1 MATPALWSPAGV
13 KATLARPQPAADDGF
28 DLSTVTPVA
37 PEADAGYDVSEV
49 TEAPQVPTTAGY
61 DISEVKPV
69 SSKELQDSDIASYWS
84 EHQADIQADPAL
96 RKQFLDAYRKQLQ
109 SGFKLPTAAG
119 IKEAAGGVVSSVVG
133 AGKTLFAEGVREAL
147 NPFSLARLAIK
158 KNWGDSE
165 VPLTPDE
172 KAAETFVGE
181 AASGVVSAAGNT
193 ANLVRSAARNVANS
207 PTVTKLN
214 PFKALG
220 PLDPQQ
226 NLKKLVGDA
235 TKMTDDELEAHL
247 QEDAAIKS
255 TLMQA
260 AKGEA
265 LPSWTGLDPESL
277 AKDGVTLHPENI
289 ASWQLA
295 LDPVNLVPM
304 ARGFFAVEAAG
315 KTLAVA
321 SGKEGAQ
328 SFLQGL
334 ARIGDASATMAGR
347 GLTLTSKGT
356 GVVNK
361 FLKEEAA
368 GLAGF
373 GPSLTLKG
381 VEVGTKLAGKAA
393 TAIGNGRMVNALD
406 TVLASPTVAGSAART
421 VFPVVEGALHGATAS
436 VPFLAGAETPE
447 EASGIVAGGAVF
459 GALGGTAA
467 GLKDVP
473 REAALQ
479 AVRARFKQFDAVKQ
493 TSEGFGTTPALDVAH
508 DRQIKVVDEKDAN
521 QLNHIREVVRKKGIE
536 VYLLPK
542 DVYDKQVGEAE
553 AAAGRTPLSEYNTNG
568 YVSGDRIFLNGDM
581 TALGHEVGHA
591 VFQLLAPEARAEFL
605 QTLRDSYTPEQLGQF
620 GKMYTAALKGA
631 ENPAAASNPDWVLH
645 EVAAEVLSKVINAD
659 GLGTVKPTILRT
671 VADLVGRGLEKLG
684 VRTPEI
690 REPGTSP
697 TASALGVEPG
707 FKAAEVASRGIKEIG
722 LEAPTPVIEPEAIAP
737 RRNIRV
743 DPARQAELDK
753 VAKGAGIEDA
763 AIGLMSNPKY
773 GKKEVAIFE
782 QVNRSLAR
790 SQGDVSPLTIDYESV
805 TPTGSSGTDARARKV
820 EQDAAYIQEALG
832 KLPADVR
839 ILVDKVAVPYRW
851 QTRGKNV
858 NLLAMSLDKV
868 LANSDVIN
876 KRIIGRGAEGEVPYA
891 IRPDGGFTPEAS
903 RQFVTDLEVYTRNQA
918 NGYAGDGS
926 RVTRP
931 ADYQGII
938 PDENPTFRPVALP
951 KERADYVNLV
961 MGLAPPKTTKGS
973 KTKPVVPNIE
983 ARRLAEANQRP
994 VVPSRTAE
1002 PGKDVYTRNNLPIAE
1017 TNPLRDR
1024 LAARGVDVTEAGL
1037 FKVTEE
1043 LNLENIKKV
1052 TGRPESGFRAPST
1065 DMVRAGFMP
1074 DVSRPQGSERVRNI
1088 ADEYVRGRGITKP
1101 PFRGYATVDEPR
1113 AKLLADAYQAAPDA
1127 PNDPAVRKAYSALAA
1142 ETKAQWD
1149 AIEAAGY
1156 KLEPWEQSGQPYASS
1171 ADMRADV
1178 TNNKHLWYFPTEQG
1192 YGQGGAVVEH
1202 PMLAPS
1208 GVSVGGKNAPVN
1220 DLFRAV
1226 HDFFGHAKEGYEFGP
1241 RGEYNA
1247 YLAHARMFSEG
1258 AVQALAAET
1267 LGQNSWVNY
1276 GAHLRREDGS
1286 LPVKGDADYIPVT
1299 ERPYAEQ
1306 KAALLPPK
1314 LVAEATSFMPTMA
1327 EYEAKRAA
1335 RKAEPA
1341 RQEERDAIKPEPGTP
1356 QLVRRPPLPD
1366 SVGDKDLRLLHYSG
1380 HGGNLDVLDP
1390 RKFGTAAATA
1400 TDRRGLPKTYYF
1412 VEGSGTG
1419 ADANLTVR
1427 PSYGVRAH
1435 GGGIYDLT
1443 KNSDPLNW
1451 LGEVNRE
1458 KADQKLR
1465 DAGYTGL
1472 RVKSSGRD
1480 VVALFEKTAPTALG
1494 ISPKPLKKA
1503 TVPKDAASFS
1513 PKAGSEERPAF
1524 YSRLNR
1530 TVEESQQGKA
1540 TGAQWKSLIQN
1551 SKLGTSKGEYDLVG
1565 VGDLED
1571 GKVYTKPEVLEYLK
1585 ANQIVVKDVTLGGI
1599 PEVSVEVKKTDD
1611 GFELYDNHNVSSGIQ
1626 FTRSENRRGEEYFS
1640 TDDHRLPSQIYDT
1653 PEDAASDYKRW
1664 ARGYLKDSSKTPFS
1678 EYQLPGGKEGS
1689 YREVLLT
1696 VPGQKSTEPTS
1707 WDLFRKSNGEY
1718 VTNYTSRERADKAAA
1733 DFGEYRVEPN
1743 YERGWKD
1750 GHSPYDD
1757 VKNPVVRLRY
1767 NERTTLD
1774 GEKMLFLEE
1783 VQAPRPEQFEKMPKL
1798 FQDKWRDIGL
1808 KWALRK
1814 AVEIGADRL
1823 GWTTGEQQAGRY
1835 QLIKHVDQL
1844 EYSPRYERL
1853 FARKEGG
1860 SVFNDRVPREKL
1872 PSVVGEETA
1881 KKLLEAKLNDYG
1893 DHELKGEDLKVGGAG
1908 LKKLYDADF
1917 HNVVNG
1923 LPAVKKSG
1931 QKVGSSKVPDAE
1943 AFTTESYSNFQ
1954 RRLGLSDTEA
1964 RTRYMAERLSGT
1976 GLPEATLDVHSLS
1989 ITPAIRESVMAGQAS
2004 FSPKT
2009 GSGRAVEELGYA
2021 FKDESIPSTG
2031 MFTLRVLDNKER
2043 PIGYISANQTSPD
2056 SAMIGLVSVDEAHQ
2070 RKGIGEA
2077 LYRELGTRL
2086 NAAGVTELK
2095 GTIVGGE
2102 NVVRLRE
2109 KVFGPSFD
2117 IQRRRANA
2125 IDTVSVIPSDASFQP
2140 RQAGKEGHQEALDRV
2155 ARSIFSRGYN
2165 ELFPGQREDVK
2176 AQLDK
2181 QTGVKRQGSSDK
2193 QTGSPEFKTWFGD
2206 WTDPK
2211 ANTSRGPRTSQ
2222 VTGDDGAPLR
2232 VFHATTKDF
2241 ESFEAGRPTK
2251 NSYGFL
2257 GDDETTRAAMFFTD
2271 SPSQAEGYVSDE
2283 KGRFEPGSRTVPAYL
2298 DMRSPVVFDSGLDKY
2313 ALGEEAGVNPRW
2325 VANTRLDWE
2334 LFDGEDGKRF
2344 VEGLKK
2350 AGYDGAIFEED
2361 TIHPGNKQGKTYAVF
2376 NPGQVKSATG
2386 NRGTFSPEDSR
2397 ISFSPKAR
2405 AKAGF
2410 DDLDETP
2417 AQQAAKR
2424 SKMVK
2429 SNFPEAIPLE
2439 FRKDDSGQPKLD
2451 AKGNLVPI
2459 KVSYDF
2465 ENTPLYKEAAKGLRG
2480 DAREEAAAD
2489 AFADKIV
2496 QLHKEESHRPE
2507 IKAAETWYSDVRD
2520 RLHPLLGDDTLLFTQ
2535 LLAATSAQT
2544 PVAENF
2550 KYTVEAFNKFKAGDY
2565 DAQLAKFKEG
2575 LDRIAAR
2582 DPELLAEYAADSKGK
2597 VSIDDTDLADTPV
2610 PRLRNW
2616 WVKKHSLV
2624 PMKENGKNFG
2634 QNGRQVLNVLA
2645 GIWADTVGGPKTP
2658 NFAGNLAGTTFEAT
2672 IDIWATRF
2680 LHRIASQDSG
2690 KPWRLTPD
2698 HENGTPD
2705 KDFAF
2710 GQSAYRKAAERIG
2723 IKPDSLQALM
2733 WFLEKDHWE
2742 KNGWTRSG
2750 RGAEK
2755 SDYKSFLDRTKMTE
2769 AGQLQTSKP
2778 EVDITPKAR
2787 VSSAYG
2793 KK

>member
-1 MATPALWSPAGV
+1 
-13 KATLARPQPAADDGF
+13 
-28 DLSTVTPVA
+28 VTPVA

-109 SGFKLPTAAG
+109 SGFKMPTAAG
-119 IKEAAGGVVSSVVG
+119 LKEAAGGVVSSVVG
-133 AGKTLFAEGVREAL
+133 VGKTLVAYDKL
-147 NPFSLARLAIK
+147 PPFSLARLAIK
-158 KNWGDSE
+158 KNWGNPDE
-165 VPLTPDE
+165 PLTPDE
-172 KAAETFVGE
+172 KEAQTFVGE
-181 AASGVVSAAGNT
+181 AVSGATSAAGNM
-193 ANLVRSAARNVANS
+193 ANLVRTGVRNVANE
-207 PTVTKLN
+207 PRLATAN
-214 PFKALG
+214 PMLG
-220 PLDPQQ
+220 VAQMG
-226 NLKKLVGDA
+226 LKKLVGDP
-235 TKMTDDELEAHL
+235 KQLTDDELEAHL

-255 TLMQA
+255 TLLAA

-277 AKDGVTLHPENI
+277 TKDGVTLNPANI
-289 ASWQLA
+289 ASWQLL

-321 SGKEGAQ
+321 SGKEAAQ
-328 SFLQGL
+328 TLLQKL
-334 ARIGDASATMAGR
+334 TRIGDASATVAGR
-347 GLTLTSKGT
+347 GLTKTSEVAGT
-356 GVVNK
+356 VNK
-361 FLKEEAA
+361 FLKEEASVIA
-368 GLAGF
+368 GA
-373 GPSLTLKG
+373 GPSLTLRA
-381 VEVGTKLAGKAA
+381 VEEGTKLAGKAA

-406 TVLASPTVAGSAART
+406 TVLASPTMAGSVART
-421 VFPVVEGALHGATAS
+421 VYPVVEGALHGATAS
-436 VPFLAGAETPE
+436 VPFLAGAETPD
-447 EASGIVAGGAVF
+447 EASGIVAGGTVF

-542 DVYDKQVGEAE
+542 DVFDKQVGEAE
-553 AAAGRTPLSEYNTNG
+553 AAAGRTPQPEYNASG
-568 YVSGDRIFLNGDM
+568 YVSGDKIFLNGDT

-620 GKMYTAALKGA
+620 GETYTQALKGA

-707 FKAAEVASRGIKEIG
+707 FKVAAAASRGIKEIG

-773 GKKEVAIFE
+773 GKKEAAIFE
-782 QVNRSLAR
+782 QVNRSLSR
-790 SQGDVSPLTIDYESV
+790 SQGDVAPLTIDYESV

-820 EQDAAYIQEALG
+820 EQDAAYVQEALG

-876 KRIIGRGAEGEVPYA
+876 KRIIGKAAEGEVPYA

-926 RVTRP
+926 RVNRP
-931 ADYQGII
+931 ADYQGVI
-938 PDENPTFRPVALP
+938 PDENPTFRPVTLP

-983 ARRLAEANQRP
+983 ARKLAEANQRP

-1002 PGKDVYTRNNLPIAE
+1002 PGKDVYTRNGLPIAE

-1024 LAARGVDVTEAGL
+1024 LAERGVDVTEAGL

-1043 LNLENIKKV
+1043 LNLEHIQKV

-1074 DVSRPQGSERVRNI
+1074 KPLKEVSEDYIRTRGLSGRAPVTPQLDPEVSKKI
-1088 ADEYVRGRGITKP
+1088 ADYHDAQPAGKLDAETLKSY
-1101 PFRGYATVDEPR
+1101 R
-1113 AKLLADAYQAAPDA
+1113 AL
-1127 PNDPAVRKAYSALAA
+1127 NE
-1142 ETKAQWD
+1142 ETKAQYQQLV
-1149 AIEAAGY
+1149 EAGY
-1156 KLEPWEQSGQPYASS
+1156 DIEPWTGGGEPYKSS
-1171 ADMRADV
+1171 AEMRADV
-1178 TNNKHLWYFPTEQG
+1178 QNGHLFYLPSEGFLGDNAKVAAEYP
-1192 YGQGGAVVEH
+1192 
-1202 PMLAPS
+1202 PLADS
-1208 GVSVGGKNAPVN
+1208 GVRIGGKPVPFN

-1226 HDFFGHAKEGYEFGP
+1226 HDIRGHALNGRTFSTHGEFQAWQDHAAEYTKDAQSALALETLG
-1241 RGEYNA
+1241 YNA
-1247 YLAHARMFSEG
+1247 WFNAGKHLRRPDGSIPNKGDKDFVPLNQRGYAPRKTYLFPEG
-1258 AVQALAAET
+1258 LAAEARKP
-1267 LGQNSWVNY
+1267 S
-1276 GAHLRREDGS
+1276 A
-1286 LPVKGDADYIPVT
+1286 
-1299 ERPYAEQ
+1299 
-1306 KAALLPPK
+1306 
-1314 LVAEATSFMPTMA
+1314 SFMPQAKGAQADERTSGLAFKNFFSDVTKGAEKYRPQHPWKSLLPLDGQGRFVREYDKHTGNFDAHIAASIPGFKDVQIRTGDAIVSQYPEGRVLDVGASEGSWTKTISALSQGKIETVALDPNPDMARFFNEKSNVPGATYSTDAFHQGFEDGGQTVKAFATDKPFDVIHESMVFQFISPEREAQLAEAKRLLKPGGVFLTEEKVLMPPEVWKANELLKDKEYKNQYFSDDALKQKQAVVKFQQDPNEAKAVGMVDNMVAADKFEQLLKSQFKHVTQYWDSGNFKGYAASDDAGALKKLVGFIGDTQTKFSTEETPKQIGASFMPSMA

-1390 RKFGTAAATA
+1390 KKFGSAAATA

-1443 KNSDPLNW
+1443 RNDDPLNW

-1458 KADQKLR
+1458 TADQKLR

-1503 TVPKDAASFS
+1503 TVPTGAASFS
-1513 PKAGSEERPAF
+1513 PKA
-1524 YSRLNR
+1524 
-1530 TVEESQQGKA
+1530 
-1540 TGAQWKSLIQN
+1540 
-1551 SKLGTSKGEYDLVG
+1551 
-1565 VGDLED
+1565 
-1571 GKVYTKPEVLEYLK
+1571 PE
-1585 ANQIVVKDVTLGGI
+1585 
-1599 PEVSVEVKKTDD
+1599 
-1611 GFELYDNHNVSSGIQ
+1611 
-1626 FTRSENRRGEEYFS
+1626 
-1640 TDDHRLPSQIYDT
+1640 T
-1653 PEDAASDYKRW
+1653 PEFKKW
-1664 ARGYLKDSSKTPFS
+1664 FGDSK
-1678 EYQLPGGKEGS
+1678 
-1689 YREVLLT
+1689 
-1696 VPGQKSTEPTS
+1696 
-1707 WDLFRKSNGEY
+1707 
-1718 VTNYTSRERADKAAA
+1718 
-1733 DFGEYRVEPN
+1733 
-1743 YERGWKD
+1743 
-1750 GHSPYDD
+1750 
-1757 VKNPVVRLRY
+1757 VV
-1767 NERTTLD
+1767 D
-1774 GEKMLFLEE
+1774 
-1783 VQAPRPEQFEKMPKL
+1783 
-1798 FQDKWRDIGL
+1798 
-1808 KWALRK
+1808 
-1814 AVEIGADRL
+1814 
-1823 GWTTGEQQAGRY
+1823 
-1835 QLIKHVDQL
+1835 
-1844 EYSPRYERL
+1844 
-1853 FARKEGG
+1853 EGG
-1860 SVFNDRVPREKL
+1860 TPKPVFHGTYSTTNDR
-1872 PSVVGEETA
+1872 
-1881 KKLLEAKLNDYG
+1881 
-1893 DHELKGEDLKVGGAG
+1893 
-1908 LKKLYDADF
+1908 
-1917 HNVVNG
+1917 
-1923 LPAVKKSG
+1923 
-1931 QKVGSSKVPDAE
+1931 
-1943 AFTTESYSNFQ
+1943 
-1954 RRLGLSDTEA
+1954 
-1964 RTRYMAERLSGT
+1964 
-1976 GLPEATLDVHSLS
+1976 
-1989 ITPAIRESVMAGQAS
+1989 IS

-2009 GSGRAVEELGYA
+2009 GSGRAVEELGYS

-2031 MFTLRVLDNKER
+2031 MFSLRVLDNKER
-2043 PIGYISANQTSPD
+2043 PIGYISANQSSPD
-2056 SAMIGLVSVDEAHQ
+2056 SAAIGLVSVDENHQ

-2086 NAAGVTELK
+2086 KEAGVTELK

-2117 IQRRRANA
+2117 VQRRRGNA
-2125 IDTVSVIPSDASFQP
+2125 IDTVSVIPSDASFAP
-2140 RQAGKEGHQEALDRV
+2140 KVPE
-2155 ARSIFSRGYN
+2155 
-2165 ELFPGQREDVK
+2165 
-2176 AQLDK
+2176 
-2181 QTGVKRQGSSDK
+2181 T
-2193 QTGSPEFKTWFGD
+2193 PEFKKWFAGSKVVD
-2206 WTDPK
+2206 EQGNPK
-2211 ANTSRGPRTSQ
+2211 PMFHGTNADFDRFKKKSNDVGMHFGTAEQANDRLEFLASRRGE
-2222 VTGDDGAPLR
+2222 TGQNVKPVFLRIKNPLR
-2232 VFHATTKDF
+2232 MEDNGTWNADTMKSSLLRMFPSDKDRIGSLYSNF
-2241 ESFEAGRPTK
+2241 NGIQTPKDIRE
-2251 NSYGFL
+2251 FL
-2257 GDDETTRAAMFFTD
+2257 M
-2271 SPSQAEGYVSDE
+2271 S
-2283 KGRFEPGSRTVPAYL
+2283 K
-2298 DMRSPVVFDSGLDKY
+2298 
-2313 ALGEEAGVNPRW
+2313 
-2325 VANTRLDWE
+2325 
-2334 LFDGEDGKRF
+2334 
-2344 VEGLKK
+2344 
-2350 AGYDGAIFEED
+2350 GYDGIVYKNTGEVAGSGPFREKIAAARRAMA
-2361 TIHPGNKQGKTYAVF
+2361 AVF
-2376 NPGQVKSATG
+2376 GPNKYSFSIDEQKVPEYQAYSKANLDYNDYREANGQDSYIAFAPEQIKSATSNNG
-2386 NRGTFSPEDSR
+2386 NFNPKDPR
-2397 ISFSPKAR
+2397 ISFMPKAR
-2405 AKAGF
+2405 AKDAGPSLF
-2410 DDLDETP
+2410 DDVTETP

-2424 SKMVK
+2424 IKLLKSK
-2429 SNFPEAIPLE
+2429 FPEVVPVEYA
-2439 FRKDDSGQPKLD
+2439 KDESGQPKLD
-2451 AKGNLVPI
+2451 AAGNLVPV
-2459 KVSYDF
+2459 KVPYDF
-2465 ENTPLYKEAAKGLRG
+2465 ESTPLYKEAAKGLRG
-2480 DAREEAAAD
+2480 DAREEAAAE

-2496 QLHKEESHRPE
+2496 QLHKQESHRPE

-2520 RLHPLLGDDTLLFTQ
+2520 RLQPLLGEDTLLFTQ

-2597 VSIDDTDLADTPV
+2597 VSIDDKDLADTPV
-2610 PRLRNW
+2610 HRLRNW
-2616 WVKKHSLV
+2616 WVKKHKLV
-2624 PMKENGKNFG
+2624 PMKENGLNFG
-2634 QNGRQVLNVLA
+2634 QNGRQVLNVLG

-2672 IDIWATRF
+2672 IDVWATRI
-2680 LHRIASQDSG
+2680 LHRIGSEASG

-2698 HENGTPD
+2698 HESGVQD
-2705 KDFAF
+2705 HDFAF
-2710 GQSAYRKAAERIG
+2710 GQKAFRKAADRIG
-2723 IKPDSLQALM
+2723 IKADSLQALM
-2733 WFLEKDHWE
+2733 WFLEKDLWE
-2742 KNGWTRSG
+2742 KNGWSRGG

>member
-1 MATPALWSPAGV
+1 MATQAPHAPWSPTAI
-13 KATLARPQPAADDGF
+13 KAILSRPQPAADEGYDVSTLTPVGPAA
-28 DLSTVTPVA
+28 DEGYDASTVTPVG
-37 PEADAGYDVSEV
+37 PSADAGYDVS
-49 TEAPQVPTTAGY
+49 T
-61 DISEVKPV
+61 VKPV
-69 SSKELQDSDIASYWS
+69 SAEELQDSDIASTWA
-84 EHQADIQADPAL
+84 EHQELIQGDPVL
-96 RKQFLDAYRKQLQ
+96 RKRYLDAYRKQLQ
-109 SGFKLPTAAG
+109 SGFKMPTAAG
-119 IKEAAGGVVSSVVG
+119 VAADAGHVWDSVVG
-133 AGKTLFAEGVREAL
+133 VGKTLVAYDKL
-147 NPFSLARLAIK
+147 PPFSLARLAIK
-158 KNWGDSE
+158 KNWGNPDE
-165 VPLTPDE
+165 PLTPDE
-172 KAAETFVGE
+172 KEAQTFVGE
-181 AASGVVSAAGNT
+181 AVSGATSAAGSM
-193 ANLVRSAARNVANS
+193 ANLVRTGVRNIANN
-207 PTVTKLN
+207 PTLTDIN
-214 PFKALG
+214 PLKSLG
-220 PLDPQQ
+220 PLDPQKV
-226 NLKKLVGDA
+226 LKKLVGDP
-235 TKMTDDELEAHL
+235 KQLTDDELEAHL

-255 TLMQA
+255 TLLAA

-265 LPSWTGLDPESL
+265 LPAWTGLDPESL
-277 AKDGVTLHPENI
+277 AKDGVTLNPANI
-289 ASWQLA
+289 ASWQLL

-321 SGKEGAQ
+321 SGKEAAQ
-328 SFLQGL
+328 TLLQKL
-334 ARIGDASATMAGR
+334 TRLGDASATMAGR
-347 GLTLTSKGT
+347 GLTMTSKGT

-361 FLKEEAA
+361 FIKEEASV
-368 GLAGF
+368 LAGA
-373 GPSLTLKG
+373 GPSLTLKA
-381 VEVGTKLAGKAA
+381 VEKGTKLAGKAA
-393 TAIGNGRMVNALD
+393 SAIGNGRMVNALD
-406 TVLASPTVAGSAART
+406 TVLSSPTVAGSAART

-436 VPFLAGAETPE
+436 VPFLAGAETPD

-493 TSEGFGTTPALDVAH
+493 TSEGFGTIPALDVAH

-568 YVSGDRIFLNGDM
+568 YVSGDKIFLNGDT

-620 GKMYTAALKGA
+620 GEMYTAALKGA

-722 LEAPTPVIEPEAIAP
+722 LEAPAPVIETPAAAPESIAP

-782 QVNRSLAR
+782 QVNRSLSR
-790 SQGDVSPLTIDYESV
+790 SQGDVAPLTIDYESV
-805 TPTGSSGTDARARKV
+805 TPTGNSGTDARARKV

-851 QTRGKNV
+851 QTRGSNV

-876 KRIIGRGAEGEVPYA
+876 KRIVGKGAEGEVPYA
-891 IRPDGGFTPEAS
+891 LRPDGGFTPEAS

-918 NGYAGDGS
+918 NGYGGDGS
-926 RVTRP
+926 RVARP

-938 PDENPTFRPVALP
+938 PDENPTFRPVTLP

-1065 DMVRAGFMP
+1065 DLIRAGFMP
-1074 DVSRPQGSERVRNI
+1074 DVSQPKGSDKVRGI
-1088 ADEYVRGRGITKP
+1088 ADEYIRGSGITKSA
-1101 PFRGYATVDEPR
+1101 FRGYATVDESR
-1113 AKLLADAYQAAPDA
+1113 AKRLADAYQAAKDA

-1142 ETKAQWD
+1142 ETKAQWE
-1149 AIEAAGY
+1149 AIKAAGY
-1156 KLEPWEQSGQPYASS
+1156 TMEPWEQSGQPYRNS
-1171 ADMRADV
+1171 ADMRVDVAD
-1178 TNNKHLWYFPTEQG
+1178 NKHLWYFPTEQG
-1192 YGQGGAVVEH
+1192 YGQGGAVVDH
-1202 PMLAPS
+1202 PMLTPS
-1208 GVSVGGKNAPVN
+1208 GVSVGGKNVPVN
-1220 DLFRAV
+1220 DIFRAV

-1247 YLAHARMFSEG
+1247 YLAHARMFSED

-1276 GAHLRREDGS
+1276 GEHLRRKDGS
-1286 LPVKGDADYIPVT
+1286 LPVKGDADYLPVT

-1327 EYEAKRAA
+1327 EYEARKAA

-1341 RQEERDAIKPEPGTP
+1341 RQEERDTIKPEPGTP

-1390 RKFGTAAATA
+1390 KKFGTAAATA

-1443 KNSDPLNW
+1443 RNSDPLNW

-1513 PKAGSEERPAF
+1513 PKAGEQPAPTEERPAF

-1551 SKLGTSKGEYDLVG
+1551 SKLGTSRGEYDLVG

-1571 GKVYTKPEVLEYLK
+1571 GKVYTKSEVLDYLK
-1585 ANQIVVKDVTLGGI
+1585 ANQIVVKDVTLGGD
-1599 PEVSVEVKKTDD
+1599 PNLSVERAKAILASGGKVYGVPKNNPNQTTLVTFDNGTFRD
-1611 GFELYDNHNVSSGIQ
+1611 GVEKFVHLREGDA
-1626 FTRSENRRGEEYFS
+1626 
-1640 TDDHRLPSQIYDT
+1640 
-1653 PEDAASDYKRW
+1653 DAAHRREIGTKF
-1664 ARGYLKDSSKTPFS
+1664 DS
-1678 EYQLPGGKEGS
+1678 YQIHGGKEGS

-1696 VPGQKSTEPTS
+1696 VPPAKPVYTKENLKLNEAESASRDGGRYWVIDAPGQTFQIPKAKHPSSDAALKYVLE
-1707 WDLFRKSNGEY
+1707 RKQPES
-1718 VTNYTSRERADKAAA
+1718 
-1733 DFGEYRVEPN
+1733 
-1743 YERGWKD
+1743 GWKD
-1750 GHSPYDD
+1750 GHAAYND
-1757 VKNPVVRLRY
+1757 VKNPVTRLRY
-1767 NERTTLD
+1767 NERTTSD
-1774 GEKMLFLEE
+1774 GKKMLFLEE
-1783 VQAPRPEQFEKMPKL
+1783 VQAPQPEQFEKMPKL

-1814 AVEIGADRL
+1814 AVEMGADKL
-1823 GWTTGEQQAGRY
+1823 GWTTGEQQSGRY
-1835 QLIKHVDQL
+1835 QLSKQVDRILVNGTKDGKYQAHVTD
-1844 EYSPRYERL
+1844 
-1853 FARKEGG
+1853 KGG
-1860 SVFNDRVPREKL
+1860 SIGVPR
-1872 PSVVGEETA
+1872 GGDMDA
-1881 KKLLEAKLNDYG
+1881 KQLADTLGKEIAEQAVTKISASAKPEYESAEFTGDGLN
-1893 DHELKGEDLKVGGAG
+1893 VGGEG
-1908 LKKLYDADF
+1908 LRKLYNVDF
-1917 HNVVNG
+1917 QNVVNG

-1931 QKVGSSKVPDAE
+1931 QKVGTDKVSPVQGVKAYFDKSRDKWVVIDKNGNIHAD
-1943 AFTTESYSNFQ
+1943 TTSFK
-1954 RRLGLSDTEA
+1954 TEA
-1964 RTRYMAERLSGT
+1964 DAVAAAQRISGGET
-1976 GLPEATLDVHSLS
+1976 VHSLD
-1989 ITPAIRESVMAGQAS
+1989 ITPAIKEAVMSGQAS

-2031 MFTLRVLDNKER
+2031 MFTLRVFDSEER

-2056 SAMIGLVSVDEAHQ
+2056 SAMVGLVSVDEAHQ

-2117 IQRRRANA
+2117 IQRRRGNA
-2125 IDTVSVIPSDASFQP
+2125 IDTVSVIPSDA
-2140 RQAGKEGHQEALDRV
+2140 
-2155 ARSIFSRGYN
+2155 
-2165 ELFPGQREDVK
+2165 
-2176 AQLDK
+2176 
-2181 QTGVKRQGSSDK
+2181 
-2193 QTGSPEFKTWFGD
+2193 
-2206 WTDPK
+2206 
-2211 ANTSRGPRTSQ
+2211 
-2222 VTGDDGAPLR
+2222 
-2232 VFHATTKDF
+2232 
-2241 ESFEAGRPTK
+2241 
-2251 NSYGFL
+2251 
-2257 GDDETTRAAMFFTD
+2257 
-2271 SPSQAEGYVSDE
+2271 
-2283 KGRFEPGSRTVPAYL
+2283 
-2298 DMRSPVVFDSGLDKY
+2298 
-2313 ALGEEAGVNPRW
+2313 
-2325 VANTRLDWE
+2325 
-2334 LFDGEDGKRF
+2334 
-2344 VEGLKK
+2344 
-2350 AGYDGAIFEED
+2350 
-2361 TIHPGNKQGKTYAVF
+2361 
-2376 NPGQVKSATG
+2376 
-2386 NRGTFSPEDSR
+2386 
-2397 ISFSPKAR
+2397 SFSPKAR

-2417 AQQAAKR
+2417 AQQASKR

-2429 SNFPEAIPLE
+2429 SKFPEAIPLE
-2439 FRKDDSGQPKLD
+2439 FRKDATGQFKLD
-2451 AKGNLVPI
+2451 SDGDLVPI
-2459 KVSYDF
+2459 KVPYDF
-2465 ENTPLYKEAAKGLRG
+2465 ESTPLYKEAAKGLRG
-2480 DAREEAAAD
+2480 DAREEAAAE

-2496 QLHKEESHRPE
+2496 QLHKQESHRPE

-2520 RLHPLLGDDTLLFTQ
+2520 RLQPLLGDATLFFTQ

-2575 LDRIAAR
+2575 IDRIAAR

-2597 VSIDDTDLADTPV
+2597 VSIDDADLADTPV

-2616 WVKKHSLV
+2616 WVKKHGLV
-2624 PMKENGKNFG
+2624 PLKENGKNFG

-2645 GIWADTVGGPKTP
+2645 GIWADTVTGPKTP

-2672 IDIWATRF
+2672 IDVWATRI
-2680 LHRIASQDSG
+2680 LHRIGSEDSG

-2698 HENGTPD
+2698 HESSVQD
-2705 KDFAF
+2705 HDFAF
-2710 GQSAYRKAAERIG
+2710 GQKAFRKAADRIG

-2733 WFLEKDHWE
+2733 WFLEKDLWDE
-2742 KNGWTRSG
+2742 KGWSRGG